1 MSLGLDRAFVDAIEE
16 VYRLARCLGL
26 SPEALYTAQAPW
38 QLRADAWCHR
48 VDRLL
53 SAPISVRREVAA

>member
-1 MSLGLDRAFVDAIEE
+1 MTPPRELLDLIEDVYKASRDLGFIPAE
-16 VYRLARCLGL
+16 
-26 SPEALYTAQAPW
+26 LYTAQAPW

-53 SAPISVRREVAA
+53 GEVSVPKLREVAA